1 MRLHFAF
8 SHIQNKTMK
17 YYLFIVGLLFPYAV
31 FSQNILGKV
40 TNENNEPLIG
50 ASVFWAYTTIGTTTG
65 IKGEFELSTK
75 GVSTKKLIASYVGH
89 IPDTIEVN
97 DQTFIVFKLKESQ
110 TLNEVVVKAQ
120 RDGVIISDLEPIK
133 TEQITQTELGKAA
146 CCDLAGC
153 FETQT
158 TVQPQTTNVI
168 TNSKELRILGLSGV
182 YNQVLVDGFPMI
194 QGLTYTYGISS
205 IPGTLVDNIY
215 ISKGANSV
223 LQGFESISGQIN
235 VETKEPDKTDKLFLN
250 AYINSFSEKH
260 LNANYAVKKGKW
272 RNLTAFH
279 TVQPANKFDRDN
291 DNFLD
296 LPKLTRYMVSN
307 KLKYG
312 NDKDWGWN
320 SRIGLR
326 YLNEQRIGGQT
337 FFNSDTD
344 KGSTE
349 VYGQT
354 VNINQPEVWTK
365 TGYRLND
372 QHNFVLFASSFY
384 QDQESY
390 FGTVKYDANQTN
402 FYGNLQYELS
412 YGKNVL
418 KTGFSFRHLNLDED
432 IAFTENS
439 LNRTYAGNYLREE
452 NIAGVFAENTLKL
465 LNDKMTWVAGVRVD
479 NHNQFGTIVTPRTL
493 LKYDI
498 TPNTIIRAN
507 IGTGWRTVNLF
518 SENIGLLVSS
528 RDIVFAEQLEPE
540 KALNTGI
547 NFTQKFNADNVTGF
561 FSADYYRTDFQNQI
575 FPDYDTDPTKTII
588 ENFTGKS
595 VSNTFQAE
603 VYLNFWRQ
611 FEFKTGYS
619 FLDVYREI
627 AGQKVLLPFN
637 PRHKVVTTLGYKPFS
652 DKFHI
657 DMNIHW
663 YGQQRLPNTQSNPPE
678 FQRPD
683 FSENYMIF
691 NAQFTYNL
699 KNFEIYA
706 GCENIFDFR
715 QERPIIGWQDP
726 FGQFFD
732 TSSVWGPTRGRELYI
747 GVRFK
752 IPSE

>member
-1 MRLHFAF
+1 
-8 SHIQNKTMK
+8 MK
-17 YYLFIVGLLFPYAV
+17 KYIFIVGLLFPYAL
-31 FSQNILGKV
+31 FSQSILGKV
-40 TNENNEPLIG
+40 TNEKNEALLG
-50 ASVFWAYTTIGTTTG
+50 ASVFWANTTIGTTTG
-65 IKGEFELSTK
+65 IKGEFELTTK
-75 GVSTKKLIASYVGH
+75 DISPKLLIARYVGH
-89 IPDTIEVN
+89 IADTIEIKN
-97 DQTFIVFKLKESQ
+97 QTFVEFKLEQSQ
-110 TLNEVVVKAQ
+110 ELDEVVVKGQ
-120 RDGVIISDLEPIK
+120 RDGVIISNLDPIK

-182 YNQVLVDGFPMI
+182 YNQVLIDGFPMI

-223 LQGFESISGQIN
+223 LQGFESMSGQIN
-235 VETKEPDKTDKLFLN
+235 VESKEPDKTDKLLLN

-260 LNANYAVKKGKW
+260 LNANYAIKKGKW
-272 RNLTAFH
+272 SNLTALH
-279 TVQPANKFDRDN
+279 TVQPANEFDRDN

-296 LPKLTRYMVSN
+296 LPKLTRYMISN

-312 NDKDWGWN
+312 NDADWGWN

-326 YLNEQRIGGQT
+326 YVNEQRIGGQT
-337 FFNSDTD
+337 SFNENND

-354 VNINQPEVWTK
+354 VNINQPEIWTK

-384 QDQESY
+384 QDQKSY
-390 FGTVKYDANQTN
+390 FGTVKYNANQTN
-402 FYGNLQYELS
+402 FYGNLQYEFN
-412 YGKNVL
+412 YGNNSL

-432 IAFTENS
+432 ISFTNNN
-439 LNRTYAGNYLREE
+439 LQRTYAGNYLRNE

-465 LNDKMTWVAGVRVD
+465 LNDKLTWIAGIRVD

-498 TPNTIIRAN
+498 APNTIVRAN

-528 RDIVFAEQLEPE
+528 RDIVFSEQLEPE

-547 NFTQKFNADNVTGF
+547 NLTQKFNGENVTGF

-575 FPDYDTDPTKTII
+575 FPDYDTDPTKAII
-588 ENFTGKS
+588 ENFSGKS
-595 VSNTFQAE
+595 VSNTFQVE

-627 AGQKVLLPFN
+627 DGQKVLLPFN
-637 PRHKVVTTLGYKPFS
+637 PRHKVVTTLGYKPLS
-652 DKFHI
+652 KKYHV

-663 YGQQRLPNTQSNPPE
+663 YGQQRLPNTKSNPTE

-683 FSENYMIF
+683 FSENYMLV

-699 KNFEIYA
+699 KKFELYT

-732 TSSVWGPTRGRELYI
+732 TSSVWGPTRGRELYV

-752 IPSE
+752 LPRE

>member
-1 MRLHFAF
+1 
-8 SHIQNKTMK
+8 MK
-17 YYLFIVGLLFPYAV
+17 KYIFIVGLLFPYAL
-31 FSQNILGKV
+31 FSQSILGKV

-50 ASVFWAYTTIGTTTG
+50 ASVFWGNTTIGTTTG
-65 IKGEFELSTK
+65 IKGEFELTTK
-75 GVSTKKLIASYVGH
+75 DISPKLLIASYVGH
-89 IPDTIEVN
+89 TSDTLEIIN
-97 DQTFIVFKLKESQ
+97 QTFVVFKLKESQ
-110 TLNEVVVKAQ
+110 TLNEVVIKSQ
-120 RDGVIISDLEPIK
+120 RDGVIISNFKPIK
-133 TEQITQTELGKAA
+133 FEQITQTELGKSA

-182 YNQVLVDGFPMI
+182 YNQVLIDGFPMI
-194 QGLTYTYGISS
+194 QGLSYTYGISS

-215 ISKGANSV
+215 VSKGANSV

-235 VETKEPDKTDKLFLN
+235 VETKEPDKTDILFLN

-260 LNANYAVKKGKW
+260 LNANYAIKKGKW
-272 RNLTAFH
+272 SNLTAVH
-279 TVQPANKFDRDN
+279 TVQPANEFDKD
-291 DNFLD
+291 DDTFLD
-296 LPKLTRYMVSN
+296 LPKLTRYMISN

-312 NDKDWGWN
+312 NDNDWGWN

-326 YLNEQRIGGQT
+326 FVNEQRIGGQT
-337 FFNSDTD
+337 NFNENTD

-354 VNINQPEVWTK
+354 VNINQPEIWTK
-365 TGYRLND
+365 TGFRLND
-372 QHNFVLFASSFY
+372 QNNFVLFASSFY
-384 QDQESY
+384 QDQKSY
-390 FGTVKYDANQTN
+390 FGTVKYDAIQTN
-402 FYGNLQYELS
+402 FYGNLQYEYS
-412 YGKNVL
+412 YGENSL

-432 IAFTENS
+432 VAFTDNA
-439 LNRTYAGNYLREE
+439 LQRTYAGNYLRQE

-465 LNDKMTWVAGVRVD
+465 LNDKLTWIAGIRVD

-540 KALNTGI
+540 KALNTGV
-547 NFTQKFNADNVTGF
+547 NFTQKFNGKNVTGF

-575 FPDYDTDPTKTII
+575 FPDYDTDPTKAII
-588 ENFTGKS
+588 ENFKGKS

-627 AGQKVLLPFN
+627 NGQKMLLPFN
-637 PRHKVVTTLGYKPFS
+637 PRHKVVTTLGYKPLS
-652 DKFHI
+652 NKFNF

-683 FSENYMIF
+683 FSENYMLF

-699 KNFEIYA
+699 KKFELYA

-715 QERPIIGWQDP
+715 QERPIIGWQEP
-726 FGQFFD
+726 FGQYFD
-732 TSSVWGPTRGRELYI
+732 TSSVWGPTRGRELYV
-747 GVRFK
+747 GVRFR